1 MLSRLA
7 VPFGYVMYLCYRL
20 LKSYGLAIVL
30 FTLLTKI
37 ILFPVAVWTH
47 KNSIKL
53 VKLQPQIN
61 RIKVKFFGDPDS
73 IADEQ
78 AKIYKSVGY
87 NPFAS
92 LVPLFIQ
99 IILLMGLIN
108 VIYNPLTHILR
119 IDYDTTAR
127 LVSEEYRIT
136 GGEERAS
143 IQLDVISDIQS
154 GKNIQGFSEAAASEV
169 LNDIQNLKLDLIH
182 IKLSDIPATSR
193 KWSLLVPIIAGL
205 SALLL
210 CFVQNRLNPLQAEQ
224 GFYGKLGTTAVS
236 VGISLIL
243 GGFVPVG
250 IGFYWILSNIFTII
264 QQFILNLIYNP
275 KKHIDYK
282 ELEESKQELNALEK
296 LGEKKRLFANNEN
309 AKREKADYK
318 RFFSIANKHLVFYS
332 EKSGFYKYFEGVI
345 NYLLEHSNIRIH
357 YITSDPDDKIFELAK
372 SNDKIRPYYIGEKKL
387 ITLMMKMDADMVVM
401 TMPDLDNFHI
411 KRSYVKKDV
420 EYVYMYH
427 GITNSHMVARKG
439 CFDNYDTIMCV
450 GPHQVEEIRE
460 TEAMYGLKEK
470 RLIECGYD
478 LIERK
483 VSEYESREHAVHD
496 KKIILIA
503 PSWQED
509 NILDYCLDDVVKNI
523 VSDEYN
529 VIIRP
534 HPEYIKRFNHKV
546 EQIFEKYRDII
557 GKGLEIET
565 DFSSDVFEADLLITD
580 WSTVAYEYSF
590 VTKKPTLF
598 IDTPMKVLNKEYVKY
613 KLKPVDIT
621 WRNMAGKS
629 ISPENLENIGKA
641 VRELLDGSEEYSK
654 KIGEMR
660 NTCLFNFG
668 SSSKVAGKYIID
680 SLLRRMENKKP

>member
-1 MLSRLA
+1 MLSKLA
-7 VPFGYVMYLCYRL
+7 VPFGYVMYLCYNL
-20 LKSYGLAIVL
+20 LKDYGMAIVL
-30 FTLLTKI
+30 FTLFTKV

-61 RIKVKFFGDPDS
+61 RVKAKFFGDPDS

-78 AKIYKSVGY
+78 AKIYKDGGY

-119 IDYDTTAR
+119 IDSDTTAR
-127 LVSEEYRIT
+127 LVAEEYRIS

-143 IQLDVISDIQS
+143 IQLDVISDVQN

-169 LNDIQNLKLDLIH
+169 LNRIQNLKLDLVH
-182 IKLSDIPATSR
+182 IKLSDIPSVSR

-224 GFYGKLGTTAVS
+224 GLYGKLGTTAVS
-236 VGISLIL
+236 VGISLFL

-250 IGFYWILSNIFTII
+250 IGLYWILSNVFTII
-264 QQFILNLIYNP
+264 QQYILNLVYNP

-282 ELEESKQELNALEK
+282 ELEDSKQELNALEK

-318 RFFSIANKHLVFYS
+318 KFFSIANKHLVFYS

-372 SNDKIRPYYIGEKKL
+372 SNDRIKPYYIGEKKL

-420 EYVYMYH
+420 EYVFMFH
-427 GITNSHMVARKG
+427 GPLSMHMAMRKG
-439 CFDNYDTIMCV
+439 CVDNFDTIFSV
-450 GPHQVEEIRE
+450 GPHTTREVRKIEEV
-460 TEAMYGLKEK
+460 YKLKPK
-470 RLIECGYD
+470 NIVECGYGMLEKLKKEYD
-478 LIERK
+478 AMPK
-483 VSEYESREHAVHD
+483 VESDV
-496 KKIILIA
+496 KTVLIA
-503 PSWQED
+503 PSWQNG
-509 NILDYCLDDVVKNI
+509 NIMENSVTGLLDSLLPHEI
-523 VSDEYN
+523 N
-529 VIIRP
+529 VIVRP
-534 HPEYIKRFNHKV
+534 HPQYMRKYA
-546 EQIFEKYRDII
+546 EKLNLLKERYSNYNN
-557 GKGLEIET
+557 LTIED
-565 DFSSDVFEADLLITD
+565 DFSGNTSIFSADVLISD
-580 WSTVAYEYSF
+580 WSGIAYEYAF
-590 VTKKPTLF
+590 VTKKPVLF
-598 IDTPMKVLNKEYVKY
+598 VNTPMKVMN
-613 KLKPVDIT
+613 P
-621 WRNMAGKS
+621 
-629 ISPENLENIGKA
+629 
-641 VRELLDGSEEYSK
+641 EYSK
-654 KIGEMR
+654 IEIEPLEISLRNKVGTTIEESDVDKAYEAVEKLIDDREKYRNNITKIFDES
-660 NTCLFNFG
+660 FYNFG
-668 SSSKVAGKYIID
+668 HSSEVAGKYIINK
-680 SLLRRMENKKP
+680 LRVR